1 MGPLSSYTRGMVEV
15 LRDAEPRDFE
25 AVLSLNE
32 AAIPAV
38 NAVDIDRLRW
48 FAANAAYFRVAE
60 PDPGGTAAD
69 EARLLAFLIG
79 LRPGTDYDSP
89 NYRWFCERYDDFGY
103 IDRIAVS
110 DNARRRGLASRLYA
124 DFERS
129 LAADVR
135 IMTCEVNLVP
145 PNETSMQFHQR
156 LGFRQ
161 VGSQATEGG
170 KKRVAMMERQL

>member
-1 MGPLSSYTRGMVEV
+1 MGPLSSYTRGMRVV
-15 LRDAEPRDFE
+15 LRDVEPRDFE

-38 NAVDIDRLRW
+38 NAVDIDTLRW

-60 PDPGGTAAD
+60 PGATAAD
-69 EARLLAFLIG
+69 DARLLAFLIG

-89 NYRWFCERYDDFGY
+89 NYRWFCEHYEDFGY

-110 DNARRRGLASRLYA
+110 GQARRRGLASRLYA

-145 PNETSMQFHQR
+145 PNETSMQFHER